1 MLDVYVRTQDAP
13 GLVDG
18 CLLFASRSQ
27 ASDLHVEPQT
37 LGWQVRQ
44 RVDGLLQP
52 LVFLPLALGKA
63 VIVRVKLLAKLDI
76 GEQRKPQ
83 DGSFQT
89 TINQNQLD
97 IRCSFLP
104 GYLGEKLV
112 MRIQNRSQ
120 GILALADLG
129 MSLRQLR
136 VLQEHL
142 QAPQGMVLV
151 TGPTGA
157 GKSITL
163 YAALQ
168 NLLQPHLNVMSVEDP
183 VEMVMLG
190 MHQVAPA
197 PNIGITFSSVL
208 RALLRQDPDVIMLGE
223 LRDAESADMAI
234 KAAQTGH
241 LLLTSMHTN
250 TALEAIS
257 RCFGLGVDL
266 QGLSYC
272 LQLVINQR
280 LLRRLCDNCKKPLSK
295 GQLDAAK
302 SPTWHQV
309 EAECGDEFGPFAPA
323 QAVGCSQCYGGYKGR
338 LGVFEIWPIT
348 AWQRA
353 QIEQGQQPAKI
364 EYAKCYQQTTICH
377 SIYEQGIARV
387 MAGHTGLEELKRV
400 LV

>member
-1 MLDVYVRTQDAP
+1 MLDVYLRTQDAP
-13 GLVDG
+13 GMVDA
-18 CLLFASRSQ
+18 CLLLAANSK
-27 ASDLHVEPQT
+27 ASDLHIEPQNQ
-37 LGWQVRQ
+37 GWQIRQ
-44 RVDGLLQP
+44 RVDGLLHP
-52 LVFLPLALGKA
+52 VVFLPKVLGNA
-63 VIVRVKLLAKLDI
+63 VLVRVKLLAQLDI

-97 IRCSFLP
+97 IRCSTLP

-120 GILALADLG
+120 GVLQLQHLG
-129 MSLRQLR
+129 MSQQQLDL
-136 VLQEHL
+136 LQSCL
-142 QAPQGMVLV
+142 QAPQGMLLV

-168 NLLQPHLNVMSVEDP
+168 SLLQPQRNVMSVEDP
-183 VEMVMLG
+183 VELVMAG

-197 PNIGITFSSVL
+197 PHIGVTFAQVL

-223 LRDAESADMAI
+223 LRDTESADMAI

-241 LLLTSMHTN
+241 LLLSSMHTN
-250 TALEAIS
+250 TALEAIN

-280 LLRRLCDNCKKPLSK
+280 LLRRLCEHCKKPLSAS
-295 GQLDAAK
+295 QLSK
-302 SPTWHQV
+302 LETPKWQQI
-309 EAECGDEFGPFAPA
+309 EADYAGEFGSYAPS
-323 QAVGCSQCYGGYKGR
+323 QAVGCSRCYGGYKGR
-338 LGVFEIWPIT
+338 IGVFEL
-348 AWQRA
+348 WQVATEQRQ
-353 QIEQGQQPAKI
+353 QIARGLQPDKPRQGGQTNRGI
-364 EYAKCYQQTTICH
+364 YQQ
-377 SIYEQGIARV
+377 GLARV
-387 MAGHTGLEELKRV
+387 LAGHTGIDELKRV